1 MGNHL
6 HKNRLVFFVKYNRLW
21 NLFWWLLKYSNWAR
35 ANRIILICWLWR
47 RSFVLIDD
55 IHLEN
60 VSLTYFKLSLTLAV
74 LLSTIRTVKMV
85 LLNIKFCFV
94 VLFAFFSL
102 FISLFFTPG
111 SYVLWLLFLH
121 FDLSE
126 FILTILDS
134 WVFWG

>member
-1 MGNHL
+1 ML
-6 HKNRLVFFVKYNRLW
+6 A
-21 NLFWWLLKYSNWAR
+21 LKKT
-35 ANRIILICWLWR
+35 
-47 RSFVLIDD
+47 SFVLIDD

-111 SYVLWLLFLH
+111 SYVL
-121 FDLSE
+121 
-126 FILTILDS
+126 
-134 WVFWG
+134 